1 MNSHDQRPF
10 VQREMKDQDMSSVPT
25 LALVARGLVA
35 RETTRS
41 GSPQA
46 AKQTVARRL
55 RMGSGSF
62 ANLIRERIKSVSA
75 DVRDRLVAAA
85 IADLGNEITKLEHER
100 QLLLQM
106 GTSPDHDDM
115 RALVGALETAREAI
129 ERMK

>member
-10 VQREMKDQDMSSVPT
+10 MHRELEQGMSSVPT
-25 LALVARGLVA
+25 LALVARSLVA
-35 RETTRS
+35 RETVRS

-55 RMGSGSF
+55 RIGSGSL

-106 GTSPDHDDM
+106 GTSPDHNDM
-115 RALVGALETAREAI
+115 RALEVALQTARQAI